1 MRCNECTYPGKK
13 TTGYKER
20 DPHKRKAYLR
30 LRERYL
36 RRGKEL
42 VHLDESGFAPLV
54 TRCYAYAP
62 RGQRVTGL
70 ISGHRRPRT
79 SLIAAR
85 IGKTFAA
92 PMLFKGSC
100 NTQLFNAWLGKAL
113 CPLLNAT
120 HVVIMDNSPFHKSTQ
135 TTALIARTG
144 ATVLFLPPYSPDLN
158 PIEHDFAILKK
169 IREYNEQ
176 ATLDHIIQTYK

>member
-1 MRCNECTYPGKK
+1 MRCNACTCPGKK

-20 DPHKRKAYLR
+20 DPRKRRAYLR

-42 VHLDESGFAPLV
+42 VHVDESGFAPSV

-62 RGQRVTGL
+62 RGRRVNGL

-85 IGKTFAA
+85 IGKTFVA
-92 PMLFKGSC
+92 PMLFEGTC

-113 CPLLNAT
+113 CPLLNDT
-120 HVVIMDNSPFHKSTQ
+120 HVVIMDNVPFHKSTQ
-135 TTALIARTG
+135 ATALITSTG
-144 ATVLFLPPYSPDLN
+144 ARVLFLPPYSPDLN
-158 PIEHDFAILKK
+158 PIEHDFAAIKK
-169 IREYNEQ
+169 IREYNEH